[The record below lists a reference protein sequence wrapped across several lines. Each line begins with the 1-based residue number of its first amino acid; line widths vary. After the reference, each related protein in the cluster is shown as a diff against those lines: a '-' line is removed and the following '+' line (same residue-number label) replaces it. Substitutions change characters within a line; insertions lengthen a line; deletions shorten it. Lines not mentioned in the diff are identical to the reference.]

1 MAVGD
6 APETSTRWTSFE
18 EIQPIP
24 PAWQGI
30 VWRHRGNHYDHPR
43 HRHVALELNLV
54 IGGRGHYEVDG
65 GCHPL
70 TAGTILFI
78 PPGSDHHLEERTP
91 DFEMWILAL
100 QPALLAR
107 ACAEPAGRAF
117 LEAIA
122 GGDCARLLAQDDAR
136 WLGREI
142 ARFADT
148 GSDDFRDAGLAYA
161 LAGGREAFARARG
174 TPLASAISGEVQQA
188 MALLDGDPGLSR
200 SEIADSVGADPD
212 GLSHAFKRELGV
224 GLVAYRNRVRVRHF
238 LELAATGRTTLL
250 AACLEAGFGSYPQFH
265 RVFVAETGQAPRAYL
280 AAHLPGAQPS
290 APRR

>member
-1 MAVGD
+1 MAGGE

-24 PAWQGI
+24 PSWQGI
-30 VWRHRGNHYDHPR
+30 VWRHHGNHYEHPR

-54 IGGRGHYEVDG
+54 VGGRGHYEVGG

-70 TAGTILFI
+70 TAGTVLFI
-78 PPGSDHHLEERTP
+78 PPGSDHHLEERSP

-107 ACAEPAGRAF
+107 ACSDPSGRAF

-122 GGDCARLLAQDDAR
+122 RGDCARLLAHEDAR

-148 GSDDFRDAGLAYA
+148 SSDDFRHAGLAYA
-161 LAGGREAFARARG
+161 LAGAREAFGRARA
-174 TPLASAISGEVQQA
+174 TPFASAISGEVHRA
-188 MALLDGDPGLSR
+188 MTLLDRDPGLSR
-200 SEIADSVGADPD
+200 PALADSVGADPD
-212 GLSHAFKRELGV
+212 ALSHAFKRELGV

-238 LELAATGRTTLL
+238 LELVATGQTTLL
-250 AACLEAGFGSYPQFH
+250 AACLDAGFGSYPQFH
-265 RVFVAETGQAPRAYL
+265 RVFVAETGQTPRAYL
-280 AAHLPGAQPS
+280 AAHPAFGI
-290 APRR
+290 R